1 MKRSDGFDAP
11 GNVGTHAS
19 PELVTIGSVG
29 HERNPCTTGA
39 ADQHI
44 RGVGRISVHLSAA
57 ADAADSGVC
66 PMLQEEEI
74 GVPQTC
80 GCQRVWRELVF
91 PATKCFAQVLQSRSF
106 VAGVVAGGRPT
117 GSPARGCEL
126 AIPGLSRPVSFV
138 SGSQP
143 SVAQVP

>member
-1 MKRSDGFDAP
+1 M
-11 GNVGTHAS
+11 
-19 PELVTIGSVG
+19 
-29 HERNPCTTGA
+29 
-39 ADQHI
+39 
-44 RGVGRISVHLSAA
+44 
-57 ADAADSGVC
+57 
-66 PMLQEEEI
+66 
-74 GVPQTC
+74 
-80 GCQRVWRELVF
+80 F

-143 SVAQVP
+143 NVVRQITGRTQVRSVRGHIILNILQQRLRNMILVAETARNNRSHPGAFCSWPNYSPYFAATVQKHAFGG